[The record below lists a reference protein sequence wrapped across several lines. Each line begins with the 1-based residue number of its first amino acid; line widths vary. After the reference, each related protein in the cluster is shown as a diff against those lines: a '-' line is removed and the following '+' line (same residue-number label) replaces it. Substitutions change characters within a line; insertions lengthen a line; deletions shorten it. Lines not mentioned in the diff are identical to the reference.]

1 LKRQKTTG
9 PIITRYPPPPN
20 HNSQPS
26 LRRGFTH
33 PPAGNQTYS
42 IPNGLLTP
50 LSANGQS
57 HSSWNPQQ
65 NQYGSPAPRQTN
77 QQWTSTAPPTP
88 MSAYGPQYTSPVSTN
103 GNTQHQNYFNPQ
115 PPSAANQTTPS
126 GNPLPEA
133 QPSTSFDPG
142 AYAKP
147 SIDSSKRQSISS
159 DRTPVPGADGEKV
172 EPWLE
177 ELQALDFEELKTG
190 SGPISTHL
198 KKPQ

>member
-1 LKRQKTTG
+1 MKKQKTTG

-26 LRRGFTH
+26 LQRGFTH
-33 PPAGNQTYS
+33 PPAGNQRYPV
-42 IPNGLLTP
+42 PNGPPTP

-57 HSSWNPQQ
+57 HSSWKPQQ
-65 NQYGSPAPRQTN
+65 NQYGSPVPRQTG
-77 QQWTSTAPPTP
+77 QQWTSITPPTP
-88 MSAYGPQYTSPVSTN
+88 MSAYGPQYTSPVSI
-103 GNTQHQNYFNPQ
+103 
-115 PPSAANQTTPS
+115 AANQTTLS
-126 GNPLPEA
+126 GYPVPEA
-133 QPSTSFDPG
+133 QSVTSFDSG

-147 SIDSSKRQSISS
+147 SIDSSKHQSISS
-159 DRTPVPGADGEKV
+159 DRTPVPGANGEKV

-177 ELQALDFEELKTG
+177 ELQALDFEELKTR